1 MGKLVVLVALMMALA
16 GCSIG
21 LAAQTVQANGAAVSS
36 PHSGHGAMIKRKA
49 VTGKFGMHGSPTKI
63 RRRRTRR
70 GSEACVSHDEEQRER
85 A

>member
-1 MGKLVVLVALMMALA
+1 MEKLVVQVAFIVALA

-49 VTGKFGMHGSPTKI
+49 VTGKFGMHGSPSKI
-63 RRRRTRR
+63 RPR
-70 GSEACVSHDEEQRER
+70 
-85 A
+85 